1 MDNKNAKLTALSLI
15 ALYLVLRIL
24 AFFVPFLFRH
34 LHALFKLLPLAA
46 AILYILSLRAS
57 LDKADHPDSHGQ

>member
-1 MDNKNAKLTALSLI
+1 MENKNIKITALILL

-24 AFFVPFLFRH
+24 AFFAPLIFRH

-46 AILYILSLRAS
+46 LVLFILSLRNTNKEAS
-57 LDKADHPDSHGQ
+57 